1 MECMRSF
8 VLSVN
13 QNFVF
18 VAPQFNSWNPVGAGL
33 PWTVEAGLSNFPP
46 IFTDFNIQ
54 GFKNI
59 DFYGIS
65 LVGNCYPTNAPVGNE
80 GIVNDWGVN
89 ITLVGNPPLIG
100 GNFGTNSLGFIQG
113 GLDIGLTK
121 YQNIYN
127 LGDPVKSVTRIQI
140 SFLRASGFQFQN
152 PATIDLTYD
161 FSLIVYYKFEGE

>member
-1 MECMRSF
+1 MSCMRSF

-13 QNFVF
+13 QNFAL
-18 VAPQFNSWNPVGAGL
+18 VAPEYNSWNVLGASL
-33 PWTVEAGLSNFPP
+33 PWTVELGLSSSPL
-46 IFTDFNIQ
+46 IFTNFNIQ

-59 DFYGIS
+59 DLYGIS

-89 ITLVGNPPLIG
+89 ISLIGNQSLIG

-113 GLDIGLTK
+113 GTEIALSK

-127 LGDPVKSVTRIQI
+127 LGDPVKAVTLIQI

-152 PATIDLTYD
+152 AAAMDLTYD